1 MATLGARDRARL
13 PDRAF
18 AYIDSAGRRRLPI
31 NDAAHVRNALARFGR
46 MDFEDDAARDS
57 ARLRLL
63 RAARREGV
71 VPIGFLTGQLE
82 PHRALPRGS
91 VTFLMCDLEGSTQL
105 LAALG
110 DEYGSVRTVLRRL
123 LRTGIQRAK
132 GREVDARA
140 DEYFAV
146 FSTAA
151 FALTAAIATQ
161 QAIAAYAWREGVA
174 PRLRMGLHS
183 GRPTLTSSGYIGLSV
198 HTVARVCAVGHGGQI
213 LLTQAA
219 RRAVGTGLPD
229 GLEMI
234 SLGQY
239 RFAGLPE
246 AVELIQATP
255 AGGVREFPALRVG

>member
-1 MATLGARDRARL
+1 
-13 PDRAF
+13 
-18 AYIDSAGRRRLPI
+18 
-31 NDAAHVRNALARFGR
+31 
-46 MDFEDDAARDS
+46 
-57 ARLRLL
+57 
-63 RAARREGV
+63 
-71 VPIGFLTGQLE
+71 
-82 PHRALPRGS
+82 
-91 VTFLMCDLEGSTQL
+91 MCDLEGSTQL

-151 FALTAAIATQ
+151 SALTAAIATQ

-239 RFAGLPE
+239 RLAGLPE

>member
-1 MATLGARDRARL
+1 MGDLTVRARAAL

-31 NDAAHVRNALARFGR
+31 HDAPHVRAALGRFGQV
-46 MDFEDDAARDS
+46 DFEDDAARDR

-82 PHRALPRGS
+82 PHRSLPRGN

-105 LAALG
+105 VAALG
-110 DEYGSVRTVLRRL
+110 DDYGPVRAVLRRI
-123 LRTGIQRAK
+123 LRSAVRRAS

-140 DEYFAV
+140 DEFFAV
-146 FSTAA
+146 FGAA
-151 FALTAAIATQ
+151 GAALASAIEAQRAIADHT
-161 QAIAAYAWREGVA
+161 WREGVA

-213 LLTQAA
+213 LLTQATV
-219 RRAVGTGLPD
+219 RAVGTALPTGLEMLSLGPYRLAGLPD
-229 GLEMI
+229 
-234 SLGQY
+234 
-239 RFAGLPE
+239 
-246 AVELIQATP
+246 AVELVQATP
-255 AGGVREFPALRVG
+255 VGGMRDFPPLRAG

>member
-1 MATLGARDRARL
+1 MATLGARERARL

-31 NDAAHVRNALARFGR
+31 NDAAHVRNALARFAR
-46 MDFEDDAARDS
+46 MDFEDDAARDA

-71 VPIGFLTGQLE
+71 APIGFLTGQLE
-82 PHRALPRGS
+82 PHRSLPRGN

-110 DEYGSVRTVLRRL
+110 DDYGTIRTALRRIVRTAVV
-123 LRTGIQRAK
+123 RAN

-146 FSTAA
+146 FPAA
-151 FALTAAIATQ
+151 SAALAGAIEAQRAIAGH
-161 QAIAAYAWREGVA
+161 AWRDGVA

-183 GRPTLTSSGYIGLSV
+183 GRPTLTASGYIGLSV

-219 RRAVGTGLPD
+219 ARAVGAALPV
-229 GLEMI
+229 GLEML

-239 RFAGLPE
+239 RLAGLPE

-255 AGGVREFPALRVG
+255 VGGVRDFPPLRVG

>member
-18 AYIDSAGRRRLPI
+18 AYIDSAGRRLLPI
-31 NDAAHVRNALARFGR
+31 NDAAHVRAALARFGQV
-46 MDFEDDAARDS
+46 DFEDDAARDL

-71 VPIGFLTGQLE
+71 APVGFLTRQLE
-82 PHRALPRGS
+82 PHRALPRGN

-110 DEYGSVRTVLRRL
+110 DEYGAVRAELRRL
-123 LRTGIQRAK
+123 VRGAVRRAN

-146 FSTAA
+146 FPAA
-151 FALTAAIATQ
+151 SGALVGALEAQRAIGEYT
-161 QAIAAYAWREGVA
+161 WREGIA

-183 GRPTLTSSGYIGLSV
+183 GRPTLTASGYIGLSV
-198 HTVARVCAVGHGGQI
+198 HTVARVCAVGHGGQV
-213 LLTQAA
+213 LLTQATV
-219 RRAVGTGLPD
+219 RSVGAALPA
-229 GLEMI
+229 GIEMI
-234 SLGQY
+234 SLGEF
-239 RFAGLPE
+239 RLAGLPE
-246 AVELIQATP
+246 AMELIQATP
-255 AGGVREFPALRVG
+255 TGGLRDFPPLRVG

>member
-1 MATLGARDRARL
+1 
-13 PDRAF
+13 
-18 AYIDSAGRRRLPI
+18 
-31 NDAAHVRNALARFGR
+31 
-46 MDFEDDAARDS
+46 MDFEDDAARDA

-82 PHRALPRGS
+82 PHRALPRGN

-105 LAALG
+105 LAAVG
-110 DEYGSVRTVLRRL
+110 DDYAGVRTALRRL
-123 LRTGIQRAK
+123 VRNSVFRAN

-146 FSTAA
+146 FSAGSAA
-151 FALTAAIATQ
+151 LAAALAAQ
-161 QAIAAYAWREGVA
+161 QAIAEHSWRDGVA

-183 GRPTLTSSGYIGLSV
+183 GRPSLTASGYIGLAV
-198 HTVARVCAVGHGGQI
+198 HTVARVCAVGHGGQV

-219 RRAVGTGLPD
+219 LRAVGANLPA

-234 SLGQY
+234 RLGPY
-239 RFAGLPE
+239 RLAGLPE
-246 AVELIQATP
+246 AVELVQATP
-255 AGGVREFPALRVG
+255 VGGLREFPPLRVG

>member
-1 MATLGARDRARL
+1 MATLGARERARL

-18 AYIDSAGRRRLPI
+18 AYIDSTGRRRLPI

-46 MDFEDDAARDS
+46 MDFEDDAARDA

-82 PHRALPRGS
+82 PHRALPRGN

-110 DEYGSVRTVLRRL
+110 DEYGSVRAALRRL
-123 LRTGIQRAK
+123 VRTAVRRAN

-151 FALTAAIATQ
+151 GALAGAIATQ
-161 QAIAAYAWREGVA
+161 QAIAEYAWREGVA

-183 GRPTLTSSGYIGLSV
+183 GRPTLTASGYIGLSV

-213 LLTQAA
+213 LLTQATV
-219 RRAVGTGLPD
+219 RSVGANPPA

-234 SLGQY
+234 SLGQF
-239 RFAGLPE
+239 RLAGLPE

-255 AGGVREFPALRVG
+255 AGALRQFPPLRLG